1 MDSNSV
7 QGGTWVAGSIPSLG
21 AYKRQPIDAS
31 LKVDV
36 SLSLLLSNNNEKIVL
51 RGGLKKKKR
60 GGGFFA

>member
-1 MDSNSV
+1 MDSNST

-51 RGGLKKKKR
+51 R
-60 GGGFFA
+60 